1 MNSDL
6 KTINSTGFYFYADTH
21 WIVQDKTES
30 AFIAYFN
37 STRRRLF
44 SPGIAPEAI
53 VVRYYGYKGLYN
65 DIEYLESQYVYYS
78 IYDAMR
84 QVFAYKEGEYEGR
97 IELLAYTDE
106 SGLELLREW
115 QFEVEGFTNM
125 DGDTEIEFA
134 GWEKSA

>member
-6 KTINSTGFYFYADTH
+6 KTINNTGFYFYPGYLVHQNSAWQAHVNATH
-21 WIVQDKTES
+21 
-30 AFIAYFN
+30 
-37 STRRRLF
+37 RRLF

-53 VVRYYGYKGLYN
+53 IVRYYGYTGMYN
-65 DIEYLESQYVYYS
+65 DIEFLDSQYIYHS

-84 QVFAYKEGEYEGR
+84 QIIDYKEEECEGR

-115 QFEVEGFTNM
+115 KYEVEGFVNM
-125 DGDTEIEFA
+125 DGDNEVEYA
-134 GWEKSA
+134 GWEIVK